1 MTSQM
6 LINTSTSIGG
16 RSEKNV
22 DSKSEPGEKRTIGG
36 ALSSCTAGMK
46 VCICHRS
53 TTTLSA
59 MDHVEVNSHTR
70 GSMMMVMANIRF
82 VGTGSTEGK
91 LLSMI
96 GWGKELTHKNNL
108 KKKPTIVYPMNNP
121 WYVTM
126 STATTLRITPDG
138 VLGD

>member
-82 VGTGSTEGK
+82 VGTGLTEGT

-108 KKKPTIVYPMNNP
+108 KKKPTIVFLMSSR
-121 WYVTM
+121 WFVTT
-126 STATTLRITPDG
+126 STVMILKILPSG
-138 VLGD
+138 VPKG